1 MSSEIEQVNQRYI
14 QEYLPAIILAIIIVI
29 VGLTGNTVAAIYF
42 GWKSPKSV
50 VYFLVFALSVNDAI
64 TNIVFVDTIAMFF
77 FFVEYRSDVACKL
90 TSVLRHWLVGNSLLF
105 MIPIA
110 VDRFC
115 KICLP
120 FSKQLTLTSARC
132 TVVGLTVFSF
142 LISARNFV
150 TINVLRINI
159 TTKLNS
165 TKGFYCGYS
174 EESDFKARERI
185 FNYVD
190 ICLHVSIIC
199 CVILLYSLTVRRIL
213 QSKRNV
219 GAHIK
224 SNAVQNKS
232 SNKVNSGEEIDSTP
246 NTLEFQ
252 LCETQEKEGVT
263 VVKSDH
269 AIFYTMESNANENKI
284 SNQSRYIRDS

>member
-42 GWKSPKSV
+42 GWKAPKSV

-77 FFVEYRSDVACKL
+77 FFVEYRSDAACKL

-110 VDRFC
+110 VDIFC

-132 TVVGLTVFSF
+132 TVVGLTVFSC
-142 LISARNFV
+142 LISFSDEMS
-150 TINVLRINI
+150 
-159 TTKLNS
+159 TTTHLSNNCFS
-165 TKGFYCGYS
+165 
-174 EESDFKARERI
+174 
-185 FNYVD
+185 
-190 ICLHVSIIC
+190 LH
-199 CVILLYSLTVRRIL
+199 
-213 QSKRNV
+213 
-219 GAHIK
+219 
-224 SNAVQNKS
+224 
-232 SNKVNSGEEIDSTP
+232 
-246 NTLEFQ
+246 
-252 LCETQEKEGVT
+252 
-263 VVKSDH
+263 
-269 AIFYTMESNANENKI
+269 
-284 SNQSRYIRDS
+284 